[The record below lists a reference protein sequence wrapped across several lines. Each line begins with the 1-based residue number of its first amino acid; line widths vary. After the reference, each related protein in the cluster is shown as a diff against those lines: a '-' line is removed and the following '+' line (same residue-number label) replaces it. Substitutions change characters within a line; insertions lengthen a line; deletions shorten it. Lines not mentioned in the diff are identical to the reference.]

1 MKTRYVLQNL
11 QTGEE
16 IALTG
21 VVRIGRTRE
30 NTIVLD
36 DEMVSKF
43 HATIWED
50 NHRLYIR
57 DEGSTNGTLVNGQP
71 ITQPALLEPGM
82 QVQIGTVTF
91 VLKTLT
97 AGESASPSAANVTA
111 PAKSFLWIPLG
122 ITLGVVA
129 LALMALFIRSNG
141 GGQALLPT
149 VTPSPEVMVL
159 ATPLSTPTADSA
171 TRPLPT
177 STSTSTPRPVTVS
190 PARGVTPTTGT
201 IYPAPVLVSPAD
213 GSSHQGSSGPVLSW
227 SSRGDLSGE
236 EYYRISVDYPHEGKT
251 WREVG
256 WSQHPFWQVPD
267 YLPLLLSG
275 PNDCHWTVQVVRVT
289 GKDAAGTPID
299 SEPLSPPSEVW
310 TFLWKSNALSPVSP
324 APTESPL
331 LPPAKPSL

>member
-1 MKTRYVLQNL
+1 MKTQYTLRNL

-21 VVRIGRTRE
+21 IVRIGRTQE

-36 DEMVSKF
+36 NEMVSKF

-50 NHRLYIR
+50 NQRLYIR

-71 ITQPALLEPGM
+71 ITQPVLLEPGM

-97 AGESASPSAANVTA
+97 AGESAFPSAANVTA
-111 PAKSFLWIPLG
+111 PAKLFPWIPLG

-129 LALMALFIRSNG
+129 LALIALFIRSNH
-141 GGQALLPT
+141 GQASLLPT
-149 VTPSPEVMVL
+149 VTPFSEVMVL
-159 ATPLSTPTADSA
+159 ATPMSTPTADSA
-171 TRPLPT
+171 TRSLP
-177 STSTSTPRPVTVS
+177 TSTSTPRPVTVP
-190 PARGVTPTTGT
+190 PAREGTPTTGV
-201 IYPAPVLVSPAD
+201 IYPAPVLMSPAD
-213 GSSHQGSSGPVLSW
+213 GSSHQDSSGPVLSW

-236 EYYRISVDYPHEGKT
+236 EYYRITVDYPHEGKT

-256 WSQHPFWQVPD
+256 WSQHLSWQVPD
-267 YLPLLLSG
+267 YLSLLISG
-275 PNDCHWTVQVVRVT
+275 PNDCRWSVQVVRVT
-289 GKDAAGTPID
+289 EKDAAGTPIN

-310 TFLWKSNALSPVSP
+310 TFVWRSNALSPVSP
-324 APTESPL
+324 IPTETPL
-331 LPPAKPSL
+331 PTPDKSS